1 MYTYDNNLI
10 FINFNNAKKL
20 FVSDSNLPYYQIE
33 LNDIDFVDEFKEKI
47 SEQNFSSY
55 QLYDWR
61 YSNKAF
67 FNAIQTE
74 RNVMFLILSLII
86 LVAAFN
92 IISSLIMLVK
102 NKQIDIAILR
112 TMGASKNLISIN
124 MLFRLSLRRF
134 RLVNVL
140 INKK

>member
-10 FINFNNAKKL
+10 FTNYTIAKKL
-20 FVSDSNLPYYQIE
+20 FISDFNKPYFQ
-33 LNDIDFVDEFKEKI
+33 IDFYEFDSVDSFKEELSK
-47 SEQNFSSY
+47 ENFSNY
-55 QLYDWR
+55 QVYDWR
-61 YSNKAF
+61 YSNEAF

-74 RNVMFLILSLII
+74 KNVMFLILSLII

-112 TMGASKNLISIN
+112 TMGASQNTILKY
-124 MLFRLSLRRF
+124 FF
-134 RLVNVL
+134 
-140 INKK
+140 